1 MVNVVDIIK
10 SINDEENLN
19 IATTN
24 PSLFYGASY
33 NIEKIEGEFNYKR
46 FFHFIVIDKD
56 EDIKKLFRALRNGGY
71 LITKIYYDED
81 MLLDTGFSAI
91 SKIDEWQII
100 KKVHSWN
107 DWWYVII
114 FKIQRNYN
122 EKTDIN

>member
-1 MVNVVDIIK
+1 MENVLKIIK

-24 PSLFYGASY
+24 PSLFSSVSY
-33 NIEKIEGEFNYKR
+33 NVEKIEGDFNYKR
-46 FFHFIVIDKD
+46 FFHFIVIDKE

-71 LITKIYYDED
+71 VISKIHFDENYLSD
-81 MLLDTGFSAI
+81 IGFSAI

-107 DWWYVII
+107 D
-114 FKIQRNYN
+114 F
-122 EKTDIN
+122 

>member
-1 MVNVVDIIK
+1 MENVVDIIK

-24 PSLFYGASY
+24 PSLFSSVSY
-33 NIEKIEGEFNYKR
+33 NIEKIEGDFNYKR
-46 FFHFIVIDKD
+46 FFHFIVIDKK

-71 LITKIYYDED
+71 VISKIHFEENYLSDI
-81 MLLDTGFSAI
+81 GFSAI

-107 DWWYVII
+107 DW
-114 FKIQRNYN
+114 
-122 EKTDIN
+122 

>member
-1 MVNVVDIIK
+1 MENVVDIIK
-10 SINDEENLN
+10 SINDEGNLN

-24 PSLFYGASY
+24 PSLFSSVSY

-46 FFHFIVIDKD
+46 FFHFIVIDKK

-71 LITKIYYDED
+71 VISKIHFDENYLSD
-81 MLLDTGFSAI
+81 IGFSAI

-107 DWWYVII
+107 D
-114 FKIQRNYN
+114 F
-122 EKTDIN
+122 

>member
-1 MVNVVDIIK
+1 MKNVVDIIK
-10 SINDEENLN
+10 SINDEETLN

-24 PSLFYGASY
+24 PSIFSSTSY

-46 FFHFIVIDKD
+46 FFHFIVIDKN

-71 LITKIYYDED
+71 LISKIHFDED
-81 MLLDTGFSAI
+81 FLADIGFSAI

-107 DWWYVII
+107 D
-114 FKIQRNYN
+114 F
-122 EKTDIN
+122 

>member
-1 MVNVVDIIK
+1 MENVVDIIK

-24 PSLFYGASY
+24 PSLFSLASY
-33 NIEKIEGEFNYKR
+33 NIEKIEGDFNYKR
-46 FFHFIVIDKD
+46 FFHFIVIDKK

-71 LITKIYYDED
+71 VISKIHFDENYLSD
-81 MLLDTGFSAI
+81 IGFSAI

-107 DWWYVII
+107 DW
-114 FKIQRNYN
+114 
-122 EKTDIN
+122 